1 MTFIHRH
8 LFNTLNETLT
18 NFDVIYLNGPRQCG
32 KSTLA
37 HMLMQGRSARYVTLD
52 DYSILMQAKNDPASF
67 LQQSAELLI
76 IDEVQLAPELF
87 RPLKQIIDEQ
97 RLKGETKQ
105 FLLTGSVN
113 IMNVPALSDALVGR
127 MALHTL
133 YPLSISESLQRNQP
147 ELNDLFEPAR
157 CFEKDMENL
166 DWRALM
172 VNATY
177 PELTKNKK
185 INQHQWF
192 ENYITTLLQ
201 RDVRIL
207 ANVEKI
213 LDFPKLLR
221 LLSTRMGGLSND
233 TNVAVDASL
242 NLATYR
248 RYKTL
253 LEAVFLIHHVEA
265 WHASVRKRFIKAPK
279 LFFIDTALAL
289 HLLRISAHD
298 LDSSHP
304 MFGHVFENFIASEL
318 IKASTSNDIKLYHY
332 RDSNHVEV
340 DFVLENKKGERVGIE
355 VKAGTRFNKRDL
367 KNLKS
372 MHATEN
378 LKAGYILHPGEDFYP
393 IDEHYYALPI
403 SYLYGPS
410 PAITCP

>member
-1 MTFIHRH
+1 MTLIHRH
-8 LFNTLNETLT
+8 LFNTLNDTLN

-37 HMLMQGRSARYVTLD
+37 YMLMQGKNARYVTLD
-52 DYSILMQAKNDPASF
+52 DYSILMQAKNDPVSF
-67 LQQSAELLI
+67 LQQPTELFI

-87 RPLKQIIDEQ
+87 RPLKQVIDEQ
-97 RLKGETKQ
+97 RLKGVRSQ
-105 FLLTGSVN
+105 FILTGSVN

-133 YPLSISESLQRNQP
+133 YPLSVSESLQRNQP
-147 ELNDLFEPAR
+147 ELHDLFEPT
-157 CFEKDMENL
+157 CYLKNDIEDF
-166 DWRALM
+166 DWRVLM
-172 VNATY
+172 ENATY

-192 ENYITTLLQ
+192 ENYTTTLLQ
-201 RDVRIL
+201 RDVHML
-207 ANVEKI
+207 ANIERVSE
-213 LDFPKLLR
+213 FPKLLR
-221 LLSTRMGGLSND
+221 LLSTRVGGLSND
-233 TNVAVDASL
+233 TNVAVDASVSL
-242 NLATYR
+242 STYR

-265 WHASVRKRFIKAPK
+265 WHASARKRFIKAPK
-279 LFFIDTALAL
+279 LFFIDTALLL
-289 HLLRISAHD
+289 HLLRIFPQD

-304 MFGHVFENFIASEL
+304 MFGHIFENFIASEL
-318 IKASTSNDIKLYHY
+318 VKASTSNDIKLYHY

-355 VKAGTRFNKRDL
+355 VKASTRLNKHDL

-372 MHATEN
+372 MHAIEN
-378 LKAGYILHPGEDFYP
+378 LKAGYILHPGKDFYP

-403 SYLYGPS
+403 SFLCGAS
-410 PAITCP
+410 